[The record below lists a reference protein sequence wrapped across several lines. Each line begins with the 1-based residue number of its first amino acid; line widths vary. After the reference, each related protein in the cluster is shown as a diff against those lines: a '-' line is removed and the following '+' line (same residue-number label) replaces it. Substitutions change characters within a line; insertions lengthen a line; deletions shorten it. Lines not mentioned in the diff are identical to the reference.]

1 MTVGAI
7 LTEAERSAR
16 TPVVAREVERA
27 SAIAARVF
35 ADAGLG
41 EHLRHESEYEHGVG
55 AHQTTS
61 ASEEQP
67 EVSTA
72 EVCRPCAGGEAARAV
87 RISCFVTM

>member
-16 TPVVAREVERA
+16 TPVVAREIERS

-55 AHQTTS
+55 AHHYS
-61 ASEEQP
+61 ASEQEP
-67 EVSTA
+67 EVSTV
-72 EVCRPCAGGEAARAV
+72 EVCRPWLGGEAARAP
-87 RISCFVTM
+87 RM

>member
-7 LTEAERSAR
+7 LTEAERSAW
-16 TPVVAREVERA
+16 TPVVAREVERS

-67 EVSTA
+67 R
-72 EVCRPCAGGEAARAV
+72 CRPSKFADLALGREAARAYRDLV
-87 RISCFVTM
+87 G